1 MTLRNDELIELLFS
15 VLLPPVGVFLR
26 RGCGPDLVVNILLT
40 VLGYIPG
47 KQLHHLKLT
56 LTRFLSFHSF
66 ALLCRHHSRCL
77 DHSLHTSCCKRSISK
92 SLRHEGL
99 AVTKIR
105 SYTVYHVT
113 CYSVLLVTV
122 RR

>member
-15 VLLPPVGVFLR
+15 ILLPPVGVFLR

-47 KQLHHLKLT
+47 ENLICSKPSLFC
-56 LTRFLSFHSF
+56 FLSVQPCPMQVSFTLFGSFSTLPLSPTLHSKEF
-66 ALLCRHHSRCL
+66 NTQRIGAIKIGEISSPLLFFL
-77 DHSLHTSCCKRSISK
+77 
-92 SLRHEGL
+92 E
-99 AVTKIR
+99 A
-105 SYTVYHVT
+105 
-113 CYSVLLVTV
+113 V

>member
-47 KQLHHLKLT
+47 KKSYFIQIYCVESP
-56 LTRFLSFHSF
+56 FSYPF
-66 ALLCRHHSRCL
+66 ALHFVGIIH
-77 DHSLHTSCCKRSISK
+77 
-92 SLRHEGL
+92 
-99 AVTKIR
+99 AVWIIL
-105 SYTVYHVT
+105 YTPPVANAPFQRV
-113 CYSVLLVTV
+113 
-122 RR
+122 